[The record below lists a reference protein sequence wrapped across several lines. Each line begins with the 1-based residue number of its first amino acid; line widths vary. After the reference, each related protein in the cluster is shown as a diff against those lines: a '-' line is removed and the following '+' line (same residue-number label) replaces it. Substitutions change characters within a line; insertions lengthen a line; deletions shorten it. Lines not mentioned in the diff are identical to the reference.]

1 MLEGGFSVSLYGFGA
16 KEKHPNQNGNKIISS
31 EFKKA
36 IRKNTGVF
44 LLMLFDLEREKKPL
58 ESYIEIK
65 HNQLYV
71 APRNWL
77 DLIEF
82 YSEEEIKKVISS
94 TIKTLPFP
102 LREYSEGELQKDWNT
117 LISSEPT
124 LKYEEWEA
132 PRQAIERPLLY
143 KGKPLVLFGDN
154 KGKTISDQFTQPLR
168 MECGYGS
175 GGSPAYEWANPDKD
189 NTFLRGLFG
198 FKKEEILERGGVHE
212 KTLRRLLIS
221 HTYMASQF
229 KTIVAKG
236 LYNYFQAKNVLDFS
250 AGWGDRLVGF
260 HASNAQS
267 YVGIDPNTKLHE
279 KYKAISE
286 FCNTGKK
293 TEFISSPAED
303 ADLGD
308 REFDFIFTSPPYFDI
323 ERYSE
328 EETQS
333 WKRYPDV
340 NLWVKGFLFPT
351 LNKCWNHLS
360 EGGRILVNIA
370 DKKGFDLCSPMLKYM
385 RSLGAIYEGVI
396 GYEMYQ
402 RAGQKT
408 KLIFCEPIWVWSK
421 GEASEPKWKQDT
433 FFGV

>member
-1 MLEGGFSVSLYGFGA
+1 
-16 KEKHPNQNGNKIISS
+16 
-31 EFKKA
+31 
-36 IRKNTGVF
+36 
-44 LLMLFDLEREKKPL
+44 MLFDNLEREKKPL
-58 ESYIEIK
+58 TDYIQIK
-65 HNQLYV
+65 DNQLYV

-77 DLIEF
+77 DMIEF
-82 YSEEEIKKVISS
+82 YSKDEIKKELCS
-94 TIKTLPFP
+94 TIKKCPFP
-102 LREYSEGELQKDWNT
+102 YRTYSQVEVKKDWSK
-117 LISSEPT
+117 LLSSEPQI
-124 LKYEEWEA
+124 KHEEWEA
-132 PRQAIERPLLY
+132 PRQAVERPLLY
-143 KGKPLVLFGDN
+143 KGKPLVIFGDN
-154 KGKTISDQFTQPLR
+154 KGKTVSDQFTQPLR
-168 MECGYGS
+168 MECGYGG

-198 FKKEEILERGGVHE
+198 FKKDEIIERGGVHE

-250 AGWGDRLVGF
+250 SGWGDRLVGF
-260 HASNAQS
+260 HASNAES
-267 YVGIDPNTKLHE
+267 YVGIDPNSKLHVP
-279 KYKAISE
+279 YQQINS
-286 FCNTGKK
+286 FCNTGKQV
-293 TEFISSPAED
+293 EMICSPAED
-303 ADLGD
+303 ADLED
-308 REFDFIFTSPPYFDI
+308 KSFDFVFTSPPYFDI

-351 LNKCWNHLS
+351 LEKCWNHLS

-370 DKKGFDLCSPMLKYM
+370 DKKGFDLCSPMLRFM
-385 RSLGAIYEGVI
+385 ESLGANYEGVI

-408 KLIFCEPIWVWSK
+408 KKAFCEPIWVWSK
-421 GEASEPKWKQDT
+421 GEASEFKLKEDN